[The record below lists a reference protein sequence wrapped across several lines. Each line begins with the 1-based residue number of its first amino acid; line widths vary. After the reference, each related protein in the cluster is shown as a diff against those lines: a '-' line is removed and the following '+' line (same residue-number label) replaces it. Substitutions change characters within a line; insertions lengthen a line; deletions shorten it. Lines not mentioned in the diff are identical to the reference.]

1 MRQQY
6 AGLKYFFFMMLCMGS
21 VNVYSQ
27 KQLTLRAN
35 SAARFFQVSL
45 PANPTTGYQ
54 WKIKTFDKTKFL
66 LKSQQYIRRASTL
79 IGAGGKTIFFFQL
92 RDGQSYPRQ
101 TSMVFS
107 YAQPWN
113 ASTATS
119 TQVTV
124 IFK

>member
-6 AGLKYFFFMMLCMGS
+6 AGRKYFFFMMLCMGS

-27 KQLTLRAN
+27 KQLTLHAN
-35 SAARFFQVSL
+35 TVARVFQVTL

-54 WKIKTFDKTKFL
+54 WKITTYDKTKFL
-66 LKSQQYIRRASTL
+66 LKSQRYIRPESTL
-79 IGAGGKTIFFFQL
+79 IGAGGETIFFFQL

-113 ASTATS
+113 ASTATPKK
-119 TQVTV
+119 VTV
-124 IFK
+124 VFK